1 MTATINISSEK
12 LTKKNRTIN
21 PQHYKNIFEARRKT
35 QSRYFIIYA
44 LENSFEEMPRL
55 GLAISKKN
63 IKRAVARNRIKRLVR
78 ESFRKNMASSIDVV
92 VMCKK
97 NADLAAN
104 HLLLED
110 LMESWIKL
118 NTS

>member
-1 MTATINISSEK
+1 MAHATKISSEK
-12 LTKKNRTIN
+12 LTKKNRIISS
-21 PQHYKNIFEARRKT
+21 QHYKNVFEARRKT
-35 QSRYFIIYA
+35 QSRYFIMYA
-44 LENSFEEMPRL
+44 RESDGEEMPRL

-78 ESFRKNMASSIDVV
+78 ESFRKNMASGIDVV

-110 LMESWIKL
+110 LMESWTKL